1 MSENRLF
8 RKAALEKLA
17 SPEQLDLMMQVA
29 PPRAWLALAG
39 IAVLIAIAL
48 AWAVFGSVGTQVRGQ
63 GILLR
68 GEAVLA
74 VTAATQGPVAELRV
88 RPGAQVRQGDV
99 LVVVAQPDVELAL
112 ANQQQRVRELETRD
126 AALTPLETAN
136 LEQSLRAL
144 REEEASTA
152 RQVEDFAAQA
162 AALAERVGVQEDLVR
177 QGLITRSAL
186 LATRAGRAQ
195 AEQSRAAAE
204 VRLAQI
210 ASERT
215 ALERG
220 ARQAGGSRTAELDEA
235 RRQLAALQARRDATS
250 QITSPYDGRV
260 LEVSVDPGNLV
271 APGMQVLTLENEARP
286 LEAVFYVPATEGKKI
301 RTGMEVRITPST
313 VRPEE
318 YGFLEATVRSVSEF
332 PVSPDS
338 LRRVLRNDSLVEA
351 LGAAGPQIE
360 VVASLAADPSTPTGF
375 AWSSG
380 KGPPGAVYSGT
391 LSQGAIVVERR
402 RPIAMVLPIFNRLDE
417 AP

>member
-39 IAVLIAIAL
+39 IALLMAIAL
-48 AWAVFGSVGTQVRGQ
+48 AWSLFGSVGTQVRGQ

-74 VTAATQGPVAELRV
+74 VTAATQGPIAELRV
-88 RPGAQVRQGDV
+88 RPGNQVRQGDV
-99 LVVVAQPDVELAL
+99 LVVVAQPDLELAL
-112 ANQQQRVRELETRD
+112 SNQRQRVHELEIRD

-136 LEQSLRAL
+136 LDQSLEAL
-144 REEEASTA
+144 REEESSTR
-152 RQVEDFAAQA
+152 RQIEDFATQA
-162 AALAERVGVQEDLVR
+162 VALAERVVVQEDLVR

-186 LATRAGRAQ
+186 LATRAAGAQ

-215 ALERG
+215 ALERS
-220 ARQAGGSRTAELDEA
+220 ARQSGGSRLAELDEA

-332 PVSPDS
+332 PVSPAS
-338 LRRVLRNDSLVEA
+338 LRRVLRNDSLIDA

-360 VVASLAADPSTPTGF
+360 VVASLAVDPSTPTGF